1 MTNEI
6 LAKGQVKVR
15 KIKIRFT
22 LFSPM
27 YFPKSLIKRVL
38 RVVLEWPWSAYK
50 SGNLMQEILLS

>member
-27 YFPKSLIKRVL
+27 YGLGVL
-38 RVVLEWPWSAYK
+38 TKVV
-50 SGNLMQEILLS
+50 I